1 MAQADSSPSTPARAR
16 ALAHAQ
22 ARPGSVALDTDAMS
36 DQPARRRNTD
46 GHSAISALPL
56 LGSSQEPPPS
66 ASSTTAINDDSS
78 STAVQRFPGLRQL
91 YSGAASW
98 RASLRGKP
106 KSTTTETSVSSRPV
120 IVRTYSGG
128 TASSRAQRASSH
140 RRVDASSSSSSSSQ
154 MPQRPSTLPPA
165 ADFSFDGILHA
176 VEPEIAGAIDAIATI
191 CARSKLSLA
200 DEYTAHR
207 PPHEIFDPAIPIPPS
222 QRQRWWSVV
231 RDTALAAVPEASSSS
246 SERLVGSRTAS
257 RASVSSIAGHSS
269 RGRKNSAYGSLK
281 SIVSGDGNARKGLA
295 ALFGSND
302 GHDDGDDYPEPPSPT
317 GFHHTTHWLVSDS
330 THPSITLS
338 SGPAARAASPR
349 VSLATSE
356 EPMGTR
362 AASALNGT
370 ATSDRAERR
379 RSTSLS
385 RWLPWPGEEPRPPD
399 HAHGPGP
406 NDQNVGTTAE
416 QRLKELLRTAA
427 PSNEG
432 RKPIGSAG

>member
-1 MAQADSSPSTPARAR
+1 MADTPSST
-16 ALAHAQ
+16 L
-22 ARPGSVALDTDAMS
+22 
-36 DQPARRRNTD
+36 RNTD
-46 GHSAISALPL
+46 GSALSLPAGL
-56 LGSSQEPPPS
+56 WRPS
-66 ASSTTAINDDSS
+66 ATSSTTDVDTHAASSSSTTA
-78 STAVQRFPGLRQL
+78 AQRFPGLRQL

-128 TASSRAQRASSH
+128 TTSSRAQRASEQ
-140 RRVDASSSSSSSSQ
+140 RRVDASAPAAASSSSSSSQ
-154 MPQRPSTLPPA
+154 MPHRPSTLPPT

-176 VEPEIAGAIDAIATI
+176 VEPEIAGAIDAIAAI

-207 PPHEIFDPAIPIPPS
+207 PPHEILDPPIPISPS
-222 QRQRWWSVV
+222 QREHWWSVV
-231 RDTALAAVPEASSSS
+231 RDTALSAVPEASSS

-257 RASVSSIAGHSS
+257 RASVSSAGRSA

-281 SIVSGDGNARKGLA
+281 SIVSGDSNARKGLA

-302 GHDDGDDYPEPPSPT
+302 GHDDGTDYHEPPSPT
-317 GFHHTTHWLVSDS
+317 GFHHIGHWLVSDS

-356 EPMGTR
+356 EPMGTTT
-362 AASALNGT
+362 ASTLNGGAAAHGPT
-370 ATSDRAERR
+370 RQRSNS
-379 RSTSLS
+379 RST
-385 RWLPWPGEEPRPPD
+385 WLPWPGQEPRPPD
-399 HAHGPGP
+399 HGRASIPDTP
-406 NDQNVGTTAE
+406 TSGTAAE
-416 QRLKELLRTAA
+416 QRLKELLRTTS
-427 PSNEG
+427 PPVEG
-432 RKPIGSAG
+432 RKPTGGDG